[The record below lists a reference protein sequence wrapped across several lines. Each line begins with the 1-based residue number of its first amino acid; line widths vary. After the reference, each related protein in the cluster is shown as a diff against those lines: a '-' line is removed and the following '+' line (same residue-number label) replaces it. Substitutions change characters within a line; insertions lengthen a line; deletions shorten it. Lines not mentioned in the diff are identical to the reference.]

1 MNNVNEHQEA
11 AALLNQA
18 IHAVNDLW
26 LDALPGEKP
35 FLDEA
40 ISKLHEAQSLMMKA
54 RLRLPSNVVE
64 ASATLKMTGKR
75 K

>member
-1 MNNVNEHQEA
+1 MNSVNDHQEA
-11 AALLNQA
+11 AVLLANS

-26 LDALPGEKP
+26 LNALPGEKP

-54 RLRLPSNVVE
+54 RMRLPHKIANKVE
-64 ASATLKMTGKR
+64 
-75 K
+75 

>member
-1 MNNVNEHQEA
+1 MSTVTEHQAA

-26 LDALPGEKP
+26 LEADGDDKP

-54 RLRLPSNVVE
+54 RLRVE
-64 ASATLKMTGKR
+64 TD
-75 K
+75 

>member
-1 MNNVNEHQEA
+1 MNTVTEHQAA

-18 IHAVNDLW
+18 LHAVNDLW
-26 LDALPGEKP
+26 LEMDGEGKP

-40 ISKLHEAQSLMMKA
+40 ISKLHEAQSLMLKA

-64 ASATLKMTGKR
+64 ASATLKMTGKG

>member
-1 MNNVNEHQEA
+1 MNSVNEHQEA
-11 AALLNQA
+11 ATLLNHV

-40 ISKLHEAQSLMMKA
+40 ISKMHEAQSLMIKA
-54 RLRLPSNVVE
+54 RMRLPHKVADNVE
-64 ASATLKMTGKR
+64 
-75 K
+75 

>member
-1 MNNVNEHQEA
+1 MTQLSEHQAA

-26 LDALPGEKP
+26 LEADGDDKP

-54 RLRLPSNVVE
+54 RLRVE
-64 ASATLKMTGKR
+64 TD
-75 K
+75 

>member
-1 MNNVNEHQEA
+1 MTKPSDHQAA

-26 LDALPGEKP
+26 LEVEGEGKP

-40 ISKLHEAQSLMMKA
+40 ISKLQEAQSLMMKA
-54 RLRLPSNVVE
+54 RLRNE
-64 ASATLKMTGKR
+64 E
-75 K
+75 

>member
-1 MNNVNEHQEA
+1 MPKQSDHQAA

-18 IHAVNDLW
+18 IHAVSDLW
-26 LDALPGEKP
+26 LEVEGEGKP

-54 RLRLPSNVVE
+54 RLREDNQ
-64 ASATLKMTGKR
+64 
-75 K
+75 

>member
-1 MNNVNEHQEA
+1 MTKLSDHQAA

-26 LDALPGEKP
+26 LEADGDDKP

-54 RLRLPSNVVE
+54 RLRVE
-64 ASATLKMTGKR
+64 TD
-75 K
+75 

>member
-11 AALLNQA
+11 AALLNHT

-26 LDALPGEKP
+26 LEMDGEGKP

-54 RLRLPSNVVE
+54 RLRVE
-64 ASATLKMTGKR
+64 TD
-75 K
+75 

>member
-1 MNNVNEHQEA
+1 MTKPSDHQAA

-54 RLRLPSNVVE
+54 RMRIPHKIADNVE
-64 ASATLKMTGKR
+64 
-75 K
+75 

>member
-1 MNNVNEHQEA
+1 MNSVNDHQEA
-11 AALLNQA
+11 AALLANS

-26 LDALPGEKP
+26 LDALPGKKP

-54 RLRLPSNVVE
+54 RMRIPHKIVE
-64 ASATLKMTGKR
+64 ASATLKVAR
-75 K
+75 NDE

>member
-1 MNNVNEHQEA
+1 MTKPSDHQAA

-26 LDALPGEKP
+26 LGAEGEGKP

-54 RLRLPSNVVE
+54 RLRVE
-64 ASATLKMTGKR
+64 SPK
-75 K
+75 

>member
-1 MNNVNEHQEA
+1 MTTPSDHQAA

-26 LDALPGEKP
+26 LEADGDDKP

-54 RLRLPSNVVE
+54 RLRVE
-64 ASATLKMTGKR
+64 TD
-75 K
+75 

>member
-1 MNNVNEHQEA
+1 MTKPSDHQAA

-26 LDALPGEKP
+26 LEVEGEGKP

-40 ISKLHEAQSLMMKA
+40 INKLHEAQSLMLKA
-54 RLRLPSNVVE
+54 RLRDE
-64 ASATLKMTGKR
+64 E
-75 K
+75 

>member
-26 LDALPGEKP
+26 LEALPGEKP

-40 ISKLHEAQSLMMKA
+40 ISKMHEAQSLMIKA
-54 RLRLPSNVVE
+54 RMRIPNIVE
-64 ASATLKMTGKR
+64 ASATLKLATNDE
-75 K
+75 

>member
-1 MNNVNEHQEA
+1 MNTVTEHQAA

-26 LDALPGEKP
+26 LEADGDDKP

-54 RLRLPSNVVE
+54 RLRVDS
-64 ASATLKMTGKR
+64 SK
-75 K
+75 

>member
-1 MNNVNEHQEA
+1 MNTVTEHQAA

-26 LDALPGEKP
+26 LEADGDDKP

-54 RLRLPSNVVE
+54 RLRVE
-64 ASATLKMTGKR
+64 TD
-75 K
+75 

>member
-1 MNNVNEHQEA
+1 MTKPSDHQAA

-26 LDALPGEKP
+26 LEVEGEGKP
-35 FLDEA
+35 FLDQA

-54 RLRLPSNVVE
+54 RLLEKDN
-64 ASATLKMTGKR
+64 
-75 K
+75 

>member
-1 MNNVNEHQEA
+1 MNSVNEHQEA

-26 LDALPGEKP
+26 LEVDGEGKP
-35 FLDEA
+35 FLDQA

-54 RLRLPSNVVE
+54 RLREEDN
-64 ASATLKMTGKR
+64 
-75 K
+75 

>member
-1 MNNVNEHQEA
+1 MTKPSDHQAA

-26 LDALPGEKP
+26 LEVEGEGKP

-40 ISKLHEAQSLMMKA
+40 ISKLHEAQSLMLKA
-54 RLRLPSNVVE
+54 RLRVE
-64 ASATLKMTGKR
+64 ND
-75 K
+75 

>member
-1 MNNVNEHQEA
+1 MTQLSKHQAA

-18 IHAVNDLW
+18 IWAVDDLW
-26 LDALPGEKP
+26 LEMDGEGKP

-54 RLRLPSNVVE
+54 RLRVE
-64 ASATLKMTGKR
+64 TD
-75 K
+75 

>member
-1 MNNVNEHQEA
+1 MNSVNEHQEA
-11 AALLNQA
+11 AALLNHT

-26 LDALPGEKP
+26 LAALPGEKP

-40 ISKLHEAQSLMMKA
+40 ISNLHEAQSLMMKA

>member
-1 MNNVNEHQEA
+1 LSTVTEHQAA

-18 IHAVNDLW
+18 LHAVNDLW
-26 LDALPGEKP
+26 LEADGDDKP

-54 RLRLPSNVVE
+54 RLRVE
-64 ASATLKMTGKR
+64 ND
-75 K
+75 